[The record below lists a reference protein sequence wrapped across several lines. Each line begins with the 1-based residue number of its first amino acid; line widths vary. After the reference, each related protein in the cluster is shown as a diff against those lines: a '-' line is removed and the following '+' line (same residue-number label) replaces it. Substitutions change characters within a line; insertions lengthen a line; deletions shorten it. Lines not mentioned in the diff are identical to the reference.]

1 MIYGV
6 SVWGGGN
13 LSNICKIDRNIRAS
27 INTFIC
33 NLQPN
38 ITPPLKFEYVY
49 KLKCLPQ
56 FHKHKFDRYLI
67 RIFFVKILELIPS
80 HDHNT
85 RFFVNN
91 NCSFPVISKTIYQKP
106 FVLAIK
112 LWNNLP
118 PELKLEQSTTTFKRK
133 LKTLL
138 YNTL

>member
-6 SVWGGGN
+6 SVWVGGN
-13 LSNICKIDRNIRAS
+13 LSNICKIDRINRSA

-38 ITPPLKFEYVY
+38 ISPPLKFEYVY
-49 KLKCLPQ
+49 KLNCLTQ
-56 FHKHKFDRYLI
+56 FHKYKFDTTFEY
-67 RIFFVKILELIPS
+67 FFVKILELFPS
-80 HDHNT
+80 HDHST
-85 RFFVNN
+85 RFFINN
-91 NCSFPVISKTIYQKP
+91 NYSFPVISKTIYQKQ
-106 FVLAIK
+106 FVINAIK